1 MLGGILVILI
11 KDNSS
16 YVFKQRIFLMCLN
29 NEYCIGVAYPT
40 QCQPGCGWLRDNAR
54 GSRRMDRFPTPGGSD
69 ELKIRERDW
78 EH

>member
-1 MLGGILVILI
+1 MSGGILVILI

-40 QCQPGCGWLRDNAR
+40 QCQPVVVGYATIRAEAEGWIA
-54 GSRRMDRFPTPGGSD
+54 SRRQEAATS
-69 ELKIRERDW
+69 
-78 EH
+78 